1 MQGITE
7 RISNYIAQLSWEK
20 LPENVLEQTKL
31 FIADYYAACIAGYRI
46 NTILNKNI
54 LSIFEKMG
62 GLEESTILFSDIK
75 LPAGNAA
82 FLNAIYAH
90 GADMDDGNRKAAG
103 HIGAH
108 VISAVF
114 ALAET
119 INAKWSDVFVA
130 INAGY
135 DLFNRVVGA
144 AQPGLYNKGL
154 HSTGI
159 GGGIACAAAC
169 AKLLGL
175 GADGIY
181 NAISLGA
188 VQSSG
193 LILIDES
200 GQGCKPINPANA
212 ARTGILSAQLAQLG
226 TYSPRNPLESKKGW
240 FNAFTSEVDEHAL
253 LNGMGQTFTICESYL
268 KLYPT
273 CRHTHCCIEAA
284 LSIREKLLSNGFS
297 LSSIKSIT
305 VFIYPSA
312 IKSAGQIPYPQSVE
326 EAKFSIHYCV
336 AVALVRGKF
345 GLEELNVQKCHE
357 VNDFTKKIT
366 LVEDVDMEKRDQGI
380 RGAKLRVE
388 IDNGVYFEQ
397 QILIPRGE
405 PRKPLDWQ
413 DIVQKTIDCA
423 AEMYDMERVHMLIE
437 NVRGIDYEEPFRHC
451 CPRHL

>member
-1 MQGITE
+1 MQGITQ
-7 RISNYIAQLSWEK
+7 RISKYIAQLSWEK

-46 NTILNKNI
+46 NTGLNENV
-54 LSIFEKMG
+54 LFIFEKMG
-62 GLEESTILFSDIK
+62 GQEEATVLFSGKK

-82 FLNAIYAH
+82 FLNAMYAH

-114 ALAET
+114 ALAEAV
-119 INAKWSDVFVA
+119 NAKWSDVFVA

-135 DLFNRVVGA
+135 DVFNRIVGA

-175 GADGIY
+175 DADGIY

-193 LILIDES
+193 LILVDES

-226 TYSPRNPLESKKGW
+226 THSPRNPLESKKGW
-240 FNAFTSEVDEHAL
+240 FNAFTNEIDEHTL
-253 LNGMGQTFTICESYL
+253 LDGMGQDFTICESYL

-284 LSIREKLLSNGFS
+284 LSIREKLLSNGFA
-297 LSSIKSIT
+297 LPSIKSIT
-305 VFIYPSA
+305 IFTYPSA
-312 IKSAGQIPYPQSVE
+312 IKSAGQIPYPKSAE

-336 AVALVRGKF
+336 AAALARGKF
-345 GLEELNVQKCHE
+345 GLEELNVQNCHE
-357 VNDFTKKIT
+357 ADGFAGKIT
-366 LVEDVDMEKRDQGI
+366 LVADTDMEKRDQGI
-380 RGAKLRVE
+380 RGARVRVE
-388 IDNGVYFEQ
+388 MENGACFEQ
-397 QILIPRGE
+397 KLLIPRGE
-405 PRKPLDWQ
+405 PRKPLGWQ
-413 DIVQKTIDCA
+413 DIAQKTADCA
-423 AEMYDMERVHMLIE
+423 AGVYDVERVHALIE
-437 NVRGIDYEEPFRHC
+437 NVRGIDYNVPFRHC
-451 CPRHL
+451 